1 MAANEKALRESIIA
15 HGARLVAA
23 GLGGAPDCG
32 VSARLDDS
40 LLITPHGS
48 SYAALRPAMIAR
60 MPLVGEYGAWKGPL
74 KPSAEW
80 RIHLEIARARPDIG
94 AIMRFQSPY
103 ATALA
108 MARRDI
114 PAAHSM
120 IALFGGSV
128 VRCARYAPAGTT
140 ELAGLALEAL
150 GQSHAAL
157 LSNYCALVTG
167 ATLEDAL
174 VRAARARDARQT
186 LRHRAFGRPS
196 GDSLR
201 RGSRPHRRA
210 PEVQQLRRRGA
221 DSPAG
226 QGASEGEG
234 QGQGPSKEEAR
245 RAQARVE
252 VAASPRPTRPA
263 GAPPPSWPTLSWVVP
278 PPMPPAVMAGLVQD
292 KPGHDVLGFVRGFP
306 TSEFLGPKAN
316 ATRAKLLFLFF
327 HMCAI
332 LTHGLK

>member
-15 HGARLVAA
+15 HGARLVAG
-23 GLGGAPDCG
+23 GLGGAPDGG
-32 VSARLDDS
+32 VSVRLDDS

-48 SYAALRPAMIAR
+48 TYAALRPAMIAR

-120 IALFGGSV
+120 IALFGGATI
-128 VRCARYAPAGTT
+128 RCARYAPAGTT

-167 ATLEDAL
+167 ATLEAAL
-174 VRAARARDARQT
+174 VRARELETLARLYTIA
-186 LRHRAFGRPS
+186 LSVGRPAILADEEVGRIAERLKS
-196 GDSLR
+196 NGVDVESR
-201 RGSRPHRRA
+201 IAAPAKAGAKAKAKAPAKRKRVARKRGSR
-210 PEVQQLRRRGA
+210 
-221 DSPAG
+221 
-226 QGASEGEG
+226 
-234 QGQGPSKEEAR
+234 
-245 RAQARVE
+245 
-252 VAASPRPTRPA
+252 
-263 GAPPPSWPTLSWVVP
+263 
-278 PPMPPAVMAGLVQD
+278 
-292 KPGHDVLGFVRGFP
+292 
-306 TSEFLGPKAN
+306 
-316 ATRAKLLFLFF
+316 
-327 HMCAI
+327 
-332 LTHGLK
+332 